1 MNLNRRTFLKTTT
14 AVGGGLVIGSY
25 LALDGS
31 DVDLLAAGSFDP
43 NIWLKVNSDDPVRIM
58 LTQLEMGQ
66 GVMTSMPMLVA
77 EELDT
82 DWPKIKTEGVPADAK
97 YGNPNFGGQQLTA
110 GSNSVRGMWKIL
122 RGAGA
127 TARAMLVTSSAQ
139 TWGVADSTCSTEKGE
154 VIHKASGRR
163 AKYGSLVDKAAT
175 LPVPKTVA
183 LKSPKE

>member
-14 AVGGGLVIGSY
+14 AVGGGLMIGSY

-31 DVDLLAAGSFDP
+31 DADLFAAGSFEP
-43 NIWLKVNSDDPVRIM
+43 NIWLKVNNDDTVRIM

-77 EELDT
+77 EELDM
-82 DWPKIKTEGVPADAK
+82 DWSKVKYEWVPADAK

-127 TARAMLVTSSAQ
+127 TARAMLVSAAAQ
-139 TWGVADSTCSTEKGE
+139 TWSVPESSLTTEKGE
-154 VIHKASGRR
+154 VVHKASNRR
-163 AKYGSLVDKAAT
+163 AKYGTLVDRAAT
-175 LPVPKTVA
+175 LPVPK
-183 LKSPKE
+183 